1 MTWFHWL
8 LLLALLGLGGLAQYY
23 KNGRDDMASWCL
35 YVSRKVWEED
45 KTAEEVLDG
54 LKSIVIDK
62 SEL

>member
-1 MTWFHWL
+1 
-8 LLLALLGLGGLAQYY
+8 
-23 KNGRDDMASWCL
+23 MASWCL

-54 LKSIVIDK
+54 LKSVVLDK